1 MTKQRRFYL
10 PLWIKILLGVSLVA
24 ALLVLPTIALMQ
36 TGIYEL
42 TLEAG
47 KLFTAEIGAQRAE
60 SIATAINNA
69 RLQISRFAAQP
80 ENLRLFHSLLLS
92 PNVDRSAINLPT
104 VRPADAARLFR
115 STLLNPATSIYDY
128 IRLVDRSG
136 SVIAQS
142 SLIPGGV
149 LATNLNNLADNATFA
164 AALNAD
170 LQGQDRATVVG
181 MNESAGGQAPVEL
194 IEVLRWRDGS
204 TIGFL
209 IARLNYDR
217 VLLNHLRL
225 DLTLFTSTASPNA
238 LLFLTTREGAVIALS
253 DYRQAAERA
262 KSELP
267 ALRALSGQRGVE
279 VFQRSRNLNETIA
292 FYTPVA
298 GTPLALVVQTDAE
311 ASFNAA
317 LGYFTQRAF
326 VLIIGVVVLVGIL
339 VLLFN
344 QLIVPPLNRLRSAAQ
359 AFASGDFSVPV
370 TDAARGDEI
379 GDLAMSFVSMRE
391 SIHNQ
396 FMEQE
401 MRLDE
406 RVREFAATQE
416 IGQVATTQRNL
427 QRLLDSVVE
436 LIVQRFS
443 NIYHAQIFL
452 NDAENGYAVLRAST
466 GDAGRELL
474 ARGHRL
480 AIGSVSVIGQAT
492 GQGRVIVARDT
503 AASPVHR
510 RNELLPDTRAELAIP
525 LRVGDTVIGALDVQS
540 KLSNTFTE
548 GQIGVLQ
555 TMADQVAIAIE
566 NARLYE
572 EATRRAAEIEEG
584 NRRATQRAWAEF
596 MRDQRAMALSRHAGA
611 QTDTDISQLRHQA
624 QREGRTLIGRPTER
638 GTIPIAVPV
647 ILRGQTLGAVEW
659 ELPAQGFGE
668 DKVALAEELAARLAV
683 SLENARLFQESRRA
697 VERERMVNLIAA
709 QLAAQTSI
717 DDLLKT
723 AVREAGQAVRA
734 PAVGIRLNSG
744 QTSEE

>member
-1 MTKQRRFYL
+1 MTDRRRLYI
-10 PLWIKILLGVSLVA
+10 PLWIKIFLGISIVA
-24 ALLVLPTIALMQ
+24 ALLVIPTVALMQ

-42 TLEAG
+42 SLEAG
-47 KLFTAEIGAQRAE
+47 RLFTAEIGSQRAD

-69 RLQISRFAAQP
+69 RLQLTRFASAA
-80 ENLRLFHSLLLS
+80 ENLRLFHSLLLGS
-92 PNVDRSAINLPT
+92 GVDRAAINLPT
-104 VRPADAARLFR
+104 ARPADAARLFR

-136 SVIAQS
+136 NVVAQS

-149 LATNLNNLADNATFA
+149 LASNLTDNAAFL

-170 LQGQDRATVVG
+170 LQGQDRAIAVS
-181 MNESAGGQAPVEL
+181 MNETGGGQAPIEL

-225 DLTLFTSTASPNA
+225 TPTLFTPADNQDA
-238 LLFLTTREGAVIALS
+238 LLFLTTREGALIALP
-253 DYRQAAERA
+253 DNRQAAESAR
-262 KSELP
+262 SELP
-267 ALRALSGQRGVE
+267 ALRALNGQRGVE
-279 VFQRSRNLNETIA
+279 VFQRSQAVDETIA
-292 FYTPVA
+292 FYSPVA
-298 GTPLALVVQTDAE
+298 GTPLALVVQTEAE
-311 ASFNAA
+311 ASFNVA
-317 LGYFTQRAF
+317 LSYFTQRAF
-326 VLIIGVVVLVGIL
+326 VLFIGLVALVGIL
-339 VLLFN
+339 VLLLN
-344 QLIVPPLNRLRSAAQ
+344 QLILPPINRLRSAAQ
-359 AFASGDFSVPV
+359 ALASGDFNVPV
-370 TDAARGDEI
+370 ADAGRGDEI

-391 SIHNQ
+391 SIRNQ
-396 FMEQE
+396 FAEQE
-401 MRLDE
+401 TRLDE
-406 RVREFAATQE
+406 RARDFAATQE
-416 IGQVATTQRNL
+416 IGRVATTQRDL
-427 QRLLDSVVE
+427 QQLLNSVVE
-436 LIVQRFS
+436 LITQRFG

-452 NDAENGYAVLRAST
+452 TDAENVYAVLRAST

-480 AIGSVSVIGQAT
+480 AVGSVSVIGQAT

-525 LRVGDTVIGALDVQS
+525 LRVGDTIIGALDVQS
-540 KLSNTFTE
+540 KLGNAFTE

-555 TMADQVAIAIE
+555 AMADQVAVAIE

-572 EATRRAAEIEEG
+572 ESIRRAAEIEEG
-584 NRRATQRAWAEF
+584 NRRATQRAWADF
-596 MRDQRAMALSRHAGA
+596 MRDQRSTTLLRQAGA
-611 QTDTDISQLRHQA
+611 QTDTDISELRRQA

-647 ILRGQTLGAVEW
+647 MLRGQTLGAVEW

-668 DKVALAEELAARLAV
+668 DKVELAQELAARLAV
-683 SLENARLFQESRRA
+683 SLDNARLFQESRRA
-697 VERERMVNLIAA
+697 IERERMVNLIAGR
-709 QLAAQTSI
+709 LASQTSI

-734 PAVGIRLNSG
+734 PAVGIRLSG
-744 QTSEE
+744 ERTSEE

>member
-1 MTKQRRFYL
+1 MTERRRLYI
-10 PLWIKILLGVSLVA
+10 PLWLKIFLGISIVA
-24 ALLVLPTIALMQ
+24 ALLVIPTIALMQ

-42 TLEAG
+42 SLEAG

-69 RLQISRFAAQP
+69 RVQITRFATESQ
-80 ENLRLFHSLLLS
+80 NLRLFHSLLLG
-92 PNVDRSAINLPT
+92 PGVDRAAINLPT

-136 SVIAQS
+136 NVIAQS

-149 LATNLNNLADNATFA
+149 LATNLNNLTDNSTFL

-170 LQGQDRATVVG
+170 LQGQDRAIVVNL
-181 MNESAGGQAPVEL
+181 NESAGGQAPVEL

-225 DLTLFTSTASPNA
+225 TPTWFTPTANQNA
-238 LLFLTTREGAVIALS
+238 LLFLTTREGAIIVLS

-267 ALRALSGQRGVE
+267 ALRALNNQRGIE
-279 VFQRSRNLNETIA
+279 VFQRSQNVDETIA

-298 GTPLALVVQTDAE
+298 GTPLALVVQTEAE
-311 ASFNAA
+311 ASFNVA
-317 LGYFTQRAF
+317 LSYFTQRAF
-326 VLIIGVVVLVGIL
+326 VLIIGVVALVGIL
-339 VLLFN
+339 VLLFS
-344 QLIVPPLNRLRSAAQ
+344 QLILPPINRLRSAAQ
-359 AFASGDFSVPV
+359 ALASGDFSVPV
-370 TDAARGDEI
+370 TDAGRGDEL
-379 GDLAMSFVSMRE
+379 GDLAMNFVSMRE
-391 SIHNQ
+391 SIRNQ
-396 FMEQE
+396 FAEQE
-401 MRLDE
+401 TRLDE
-406 RVREFAATQE
+406 RARDFAATQE
-416 IGQVATTQRNL
+416 IGRVATTQRDL

-436 LIVQRFS
+436 LITQRFS

-452 NDAENGYAVLRAST
+452 NDSENVYAILRAST

-480 AIGSVSVIGQAT
+480 AVGSVSVIGQAT

-540 KLSNTFTE
+540 RLGNAFTE

-555 TMADQVAIAIE
+555 AMADQVAVAIE
-566 NARLYE
+566 NARLYQE
-572 EATRRAAEIEEG
+572 SIRRAAEIEEG
-584 NRRATQRAWAEF
+584 NRRATQRAWADF
-596 MRDQRAMALSRHAGA
+596 MRDQRSMTLLRQAGA
-611 QTDTDISQLRHQA
+611 QTDTDISELRRQA

-647 ILRGQTLGAVEW
+647 MLRGQTLGAVEW

-668 DKVALAEELAARLAV
+668 DKVELAEELAARLAV
-683 SLENARLFQESRRA
+683 SLDNARLFQESRRA
-697 VERERMVNLIAA
+697 VERERTVNLIAGR
-709 QLAAQTSI
+709 LAAQTSI
-717 DDLLKT
+717 DELLKT
-723 AVREAGQAVRA
+723 AVREAGQALRT
-734 PAVGIRLNSG
+734 PAVGIRLSSDK
-744 QTSEE
+744 TSKE

>member
-1 MTKQRRFYL
+1 MTNQRRLYL
-10 PLWIKILLGVSLVA
+10 PLWFKIFLGISIVA
-24 ALLVLPTIALMQ
+24 TLLVIPTIALMQ
-36 TGIYEL
+36 TGIYEIS
-42 TLEAG
+42 LEAG
-47 KLFTAEIGAQRAE
+47 KLFTAEIGAQRAD
-60 SIATAINNA
+60 SIAAAINNA
-69 RLQISRFAAQP
+69 RLQISRFASET
-80 ENLRLFHSLLLS
+80 ENLRLFHSLLIS
-92 PNVDRSAINLPT
+92 PRVDRAAINLPT

-136 SVIAQS
+136 NVIAQS

-149 LATNLNNLADNATFA
+149 LATNLNNLTDNTTFRA
-164 AALNAD
+164 AINAD
-170 LQGQDRATVVG
+170 LQGQDRAIVV
-181 MNESAGGQAPVEL
+181 NLPEATGGQAPIEL

-225 DLTLFTSTASPNA
+225 APTWFTPASDQNT
-238 LLFLTTREGAVIALS
+238 LLFLTTREGALIVLS

-267 ALRALSGQRGVE
+267 ALRALSGQRGIE
-279 VFQRSRNLNETIA
+279 VFQRSQNVGETIA

-298 GTPLALVVQTDAE
+298 GTPLALVVQTSAE
-311 ASFNAA
+311 ASFNVA
-317 LGYFTQRAF
+317 LSYFTQRAF
-326 VLIIGVVVLVGIL
+326 VLIIGLVALVGIL

-344 QLIVPPLNRLRSAAQ
+344 QLIVPPIKRLRNAAQ
-359 AFASGDFSVPV
+359 AFASGDLVAPVP
-370 TDAARGDEI
+370 DAARGDEI

-391 SIHNQ
+391 SIQNQ
-396 FMEQE
+396 FTEQE
-401 MRLDE
+401 TRLDE
-406 RVREFAATQE
+406 RAREFAATQE
-416 IGQVATTQRNL
+416 IGRVATTQRDL
-427 QRLLDSVVE
+427 QRLMDSVVE
-436 LIVQRFS
+436 LITQRFS

-452 NDAENGYAVLRAST
+452 NDADNVYAVLRAST
-466 GDAGRELL
+466 GEAGRELL

-480 AIGSVSVIGQAT
+480 AVGSVSVIGQAT

-503 AASPVHR
+503 SASPVHR

-525 LRVGDTVIGALDVQS
+525 LRVGDRVIGALDVQS
-540 KLSNTFTE
+540 KLGNAFTE

-572 EATRRAAEIEEG
+572 EAARRAAEIEEG
-584 NRRATQRAWAEF
+584 NRRATQRAWADF
-596 MRDQRAMALSRHAGA
+596 MRDQRSMTLLRHAGA
-611 QTDTDISQLRHQA
+611 QTDTDISELRRQA

-647 ILRGQTLGAVEW
+647 MLRGQILGAVEW
-659 ELPAQGFGE
+659 ELPTQGFGE
-668 DKVALAEELAARLAV
+668 DKIELAEELAARLAV
-683 SLENARLFQESRRA
+683 SLDNARLFQESRRA
-697 VERERMVNLIAA
+697 VERERMVNLIAGR
-709 QLAAQTSI
+709 LAAQTSI

-734 PAVGIRLNSG
+734 PAVGIRLSG
-744 QTSEE
+744 DKTNKE

>member
-1 MTKQRRFYL
+1 MTNRRRLYL
-10 PLWIKILLGVSLVA
+10 PLWFKIFLGISIVA
-24 ALLVLPTIALMQ
+24 TLLVIPTIALMQ

-42 TLEAG
+42 NLEAG
-47 KLFTAEIGAQRAE
+47 KLFTAEIGAQRAD

-69 RLQISRFAAQP
+69 HLQISRFALET
-80 ENLRLFHSLLLS
+80 ENLRLFHSLLLGS
-92 PNVDRSAINLPT
+92 GVDRAAINLPT
-104 VRPADAARLFR
+104 VRAADAARLFR

-136 SVIAQS
+136 NVIAQS

-149 LATNLNNLADNATFA
+149 LATNLNNLTDNSTFL

-170 LQGQDRATVVG
+170 LQGQDRAIVV
-181 MNESAGGQAPVEL
+181 NPAEAAGGQAPIEL
-194 IEVLRWRDGS
+194 IEVVRWRDGS

-225 DLTLFTSTASPNA
+225 APTWFTPTSQDA
-238 LLFLTTREGAVIALS
+238 LLFLTTREGALIVVS

-262 KSELP
+262 KNGLP
-267 ALRALSGQRGVE
+267 ALRALNGQRGTE
-279 VFQRSRNLNETIA
+279 VFQRSQNADEIIA
-292 FYTPVA
+292 FYSPIA
-298 GTPLALVVQTDAE
+298 GTPLALVVQLNAG
-311 ASFNAA
+311 ASFGVA
-317 LGYFTQRAF
+317 LSYFTQRAF
-326 VLIIGVVVLVGIL
+326 VLIIGAVALVGIL

-344 QLIVPPLNRLRSAAQ
+344 QLIVPPINRLRNAAQ
-359 AFASGDFSVPV
+359 AFASGDLIAPVP
-370 TDAARGDEI
+370 DAARGDEI
-379 GDLAMSFVSMRE
+379 GDLAISFVSMRE
-391 SIHNQ
+391 AIRNQ
-396 FMEQE
+396 FGEQE
-401 MRLDE
+401 MRLSRRE
-406 RVREFAATQE
+406 REFAATQE
-416 IGQVATTQRNL
+416 IGRVATTQRDL
-427 QRLLDSVVE
+427 QRLMDSVVE
-436 LIVQRFS
+436 LITQRFS

-452 NDAENGYAVLRAST
+452 NDAENVYAVLRAST

-540 KLSNTFTE
+540 KLGNAFTE
-548 GQIGVLQ
+548 GQISVLQ

-572 EATRRAAEIEEG
+572 EAARRAAEIEEG
-584 NRRATQRAWAEF
+584 NRRATQRAWADF
-596 MRDQRAMALSRHAGA
+596 MRDQRSMTLSRHAGA
-611 QTDTDISQLRHQA
+611 QTDTDISELRRQA

-638 GTIPIAVPV
+638 GTIPIAVP
-647 ILRGQTLGAVEW
+647 ITLRGQILGAVEW

-668 DKVALAEELAARLAV
+668 DKVELAEELAARLAV
-683 SLENARLFQESRRA
+683 SLDNARLFQESRRA
-697 VERERMVNLIAA
+697 VERERVVNLIAGR
-709 QLAAQTSI
+709 LAAQTSI
-717 DDLLKT
+717 DNLLKT
-723 AVREAGQAVRA
+723 AIREAGQAVRA
-734 PAVGIRLNSG
+734 PAVGIRLSG
-744 QTSEE
+744 EQKSKE